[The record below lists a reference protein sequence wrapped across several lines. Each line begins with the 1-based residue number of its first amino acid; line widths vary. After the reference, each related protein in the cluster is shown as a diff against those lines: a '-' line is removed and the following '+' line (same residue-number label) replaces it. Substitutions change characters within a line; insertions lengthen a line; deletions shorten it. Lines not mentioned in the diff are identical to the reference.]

1 MMRTRP
7 VLVVLGVVLAF
18 AASLTPPASA
28 LADVSVEVSNGDRV
42 TGVVAAGGETAT
54 LRFGVPAGAVL
65 TVTVEGIAAPG
76 SPAVA
81 IPFEILDP
89 ADADLAAGRITVKGA
104 RSSVKKLAALRS
116 GEHRLVVRSP
126 AGEGS
131 PDATY
136 RATIAWKEPASY
148 TSTLILDPGEVD
160 TTLPVG
166 AGASVKLTLKNA
178 PRSVAASRFVS
189 LRTAAGDEI
198 AALAGASAAV
208 ARIPSAG
215 AHLLR
220 IANDGGEGTVVL
232 SAKFRARK
240 TSKRSIDITGAEFRA
255 DGARPDLTG
264 AVLDEAGGV
273 LFADDPAL
281 AGAFVAVPAGALP
294 SATAIVVGPGAPIT
308 SAPGDAGIAGL
319 GPTVVF
325 GPSGLTFGSPAT
337 ITLPFSRAALAGGT
351 DTLRVVERSADGTLT
366 LVPPGTYTIDAAAG
380 TVSFPAS
387 HFTSYRVFGPRRRV
401 RGDIDGD
408 GWGDLVVP
416 TAGYAGNV
424 RVFFG
429 GPEFA
434 PSRDTDAGLV
444 VTGDEL
450 FGADAATGDLNDDGT
465 DDLVVMAED
474 VPGVRA
480 GGVFVFFGGPA
491 LRGTRTAA
499 QADVTIADGGTE
511 ADSDL
516 NRRIAIAD
524 VIGDAA
530 EDLVLGRTRFDTGR
544 GAVYVFTGGAAFAP
558 VSVASAAVT
567 LDGLADGDSFGYETG
582 VGDLSG
588 DGRADVIAVGESID
602 TVSVFRG
609 GAGLAAATNSSP
621 DGQFALTGASS
632 ISFAAADVTGD
643 GIADLIAA
651 SPVLNENM
659 VYVFPGGG
667 ALSAT
672 SATAPFKITGA
683 PALGFGIGLVAG
695 DLDGDGVAEIVAPAS
710 QIPAASRTSLAIYR
724 GGAALAAS
732 ESFASADWT
741 IEDEV
746 VRDDFGARVWITDV
760 NGDGRGD
767 LVATA
772 PRNDALVNTAG
783 AVYVWFGGPGFAPAL
798 SASSADVI
806 IRGTKF
812 SAALGAAD

>member
-1 MMRTRP
+1 MRTRLLP
-7 VLVVLGVVLAF
+7 GLFALIPLA
-18 AASLTPPASA
+18 AAAF
-28 LADVSVEVSNGDRV
+28 ADVSVEVSNGDRV

-65 TVTVEGIAAPG
+65 TVTVEGVAAPG

-89 ADADLAAGRITVKGA
+89 ADADLAAGRIGVKGA

-126 AGEGS
+126 GGEGS

-136 RATIAWKEPASY
+136 RATISWKEPASY
-148 TSTLILDPGEVD
+148 TSTLILDPGEAD
-160 TTLPVG
+160 TTLPAG
-166 AGASVKLTLKNA
+166 AGSSVKLTLKNA

-189 LRTAAGDEI
+189 LRTPAGGEI
-198 AALAGASAAV
+198 AALSGMSAAV

-215 AHLLR
+215 AHVLR

-232 SAKFRARK
+232 SAKFRPRK

-281 AGAFVAVPAGALP
+281 AGALVSVPAGALP
-294 SATAIVVGPGAPIT
+294 AATAIVVGPGAPIT
-308 SAPGDAGIAGL
+308 SAPGDTSIAGL

-366 LVPPGTYTIDAAAG
+366 LVPPGSYTIDIVAG

-408 GWGDLVVP
+408 GWGDLIVP
-416 TAGYAGNV
+416 TSGYAGNV

-434 PSRDTDAGLV
+434 PTRDTDAGLV
-444 VTGDEL
+444 LTGEEL

-474 VPGVRA
+474 VPGIRA
-480 GGVFVFFGGPA
+480 GGVFVFFGGPT

-499 QADVTIADGGTE
+499 QADVTIADAGTE
-511 ADSDL
+511 TDVDL
-516 NRRIAIAD
+516 NRRLAIAD

-530 EDLVLGRTRFDTGR
+530 EDLIVGRERFDTAR
-544 GAVYVFTGGAAFAP
+544 GAVFVFTGGGSFAP
-558 VSVASAAVT
+558 TSVASASLR
-567 LDGLADGDSFGYETG
+567 LDGIADGDAFGHQ
-582 VGDLSG
+582 VGAADLSG
-588 DGRADVIAVGESID
+588 DGRADLIVAPESID
-602 TVSVFRG
+602 VVSVFLG
-609 GAGLAAATNSSP
+609 GAGLASATTASP
-621 DGQFALTGASS
+621 DGQFTLPGAFS
-632 ISFAAADVTGD
+632 ISFAASDVTGD
-643 GIADLIAA
+643 GVADLTAA
-651 SPVLNENM
+651 SPVLNENT

-667 ALSAT
+667 ALSGT
-672 SATAPFKITGA
+672 STSAPFKIAGA
-683 PALGFGIGLVAG
+683 PAAGFGIGLVAG
-695 DLDGDGVAEIVAPAS
+695 DLDGDGVAEIVVPAS
-710 QIPAASRTSLAIYR
+710 QVPAANRTSLAIYR
-724 GGAALAAS
+724 GGASLAAS
-732 ESFASADWT
+732 ETLASADWT
-741 IEDEV
+741 IEDEAL
-746 VRDDFGARVWITDV
+746 RDDFGARVWITDV

-783 AVYVWFGGPGFAPAL
+783 AVYVWFGGPGFSPAL

-812 SAALGAAD
+812 TAALGAAD